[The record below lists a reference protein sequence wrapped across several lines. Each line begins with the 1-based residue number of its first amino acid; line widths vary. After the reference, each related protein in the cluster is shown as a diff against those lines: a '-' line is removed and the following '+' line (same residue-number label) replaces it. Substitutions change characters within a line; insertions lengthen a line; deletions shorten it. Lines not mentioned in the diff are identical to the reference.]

1 MGKRPTRAQ
10 RYLAL
15 LRVNRKRARPA
26 DARDWPEGLGW
37 ISLPE
42 VQREA
47 GAQHG
52 ARKQELEAL
61 GHDIEN
67 RMRRQP
73 DGEQWSWY
81 RLTRDASE
89 PGSTTPAIP
98 AHRPLP
104 TVVTETATLFPAN
117 TSRPYR
123 DPEEAW

>member
-1 MGKRPTRAQ
+1 
-10 RYLAL
+10 
-15 LRVNRKRARPA
+15 V
-26 DARDWPEGLGW
+26 
-37 ISLPE
+37 SLPE

-89 PGSTTPAIP
+89 LGSATPAIP

-104 TVVTETATLFPAN
+104 AVVTETVTLFPAN